1 MLNKKSEEI
10 KNYFKEN
17 EKVCEKVLN
26 VFALISNKT
35 RFRIL
40 CLLKEDDFCVNDIVN
55 ILQLGKISNISQQ
68 LRLLTMADI
77 LEKRREKKQVFYH
90 LKDEKIRKMIAFLEE
105 NYLNVNRN
113 NNRGE

>member
-10 KNYFKEN
+10 KKRFEEN

-26 VFALISNKT
+26 IFSLISNKT

-40 CLLKEDDFCVNDIVN
+40 CLLKEGDFCVNDIVAL
-55 ILQLGKISNISQQ
+55 IQLGKISNISQQ
-68 LRLLTMADI
+68 LRLLSMADI

-90 LKDEKIRKMIAFLEE
+90 LKDEKIRKMIVFLEE
-105 NYLNVNRN
+105 NYLNINSS
-113 NNRGE
+113 RGKR